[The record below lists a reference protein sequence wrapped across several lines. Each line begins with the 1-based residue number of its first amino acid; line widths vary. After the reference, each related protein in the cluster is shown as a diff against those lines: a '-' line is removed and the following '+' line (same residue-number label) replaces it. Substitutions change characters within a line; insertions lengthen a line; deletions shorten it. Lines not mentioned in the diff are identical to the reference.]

1 MTGGSAPY
9 GSTPPPPTPAS
20 VGHSTRALGP
30 GPHGPVWQNGWQFLF
45 LLVAFTAL
53 VIALLLLF
61 TLWSPFGSD
70 DDQSATGDTDVA
82 FAGQNAESQSPS
94 GPIAGSTVDG
104 SADSLRC
111 PVMTDSIDRL
121 FLAFFE
127 RPANDAE
134 FSEWTNRYSSGEANL
149 ETIAEQLA
157 NSDMFQERYGAL
169 DNSAFVQQIYRNSHR
184 VPPTDEDLNTW
195 TRALDS
201 GRPRGAVAVAVT
213 ETRRAVEVS
222 RTATP
227 MAGFLRHYPLGTHWY
242 CGIGPR
248 DDLPI
253 KPLTDPAVYADYMFH
268 NGGSTVGQA
277 GFKTVVGNQTYLTLA
292 SGELP
297 PGVTNYRWNGQFSGD
312 GNYGSA
318 LDVEAG
324 PNTWWV
330 MVFYPSSIGEGRL
343 GWEIDS

>member
-1 MTGGSAPY
+1 ME
-9 GSTPPPPTPAS
+9 
-20 VGHSTRALGP
+20 
-30 GPHGPVWQNGWQFLF
+30 QDGWRILF
-45 LLVAFTAL
+45 LLVAITAL
-53 VIALLLLF
+53 VVTLLLLW

-70 DDQSATGDTDVA
+70 DGESVTDESSVEL
-82 FAGQNAESQSPS
+82 AGQSVEGQTPS
-94 GPIAGSTVDG
+94 GPVAGVTVDG

-111 PVMTDSIDRL
+111 PVMTDSVDRL

-127 RPANDAE
+127 RPANEAE
-134 FSEWTNRYSSGEANL
+134 FSQWVNQYSSGEANL

-157 NSDMFQERYGAL
+157 NSDMFEQRYGPL
-169 DNSAFVQQIYRNSHR
+169 DNSAFVQQIYLNSHN
-184 VPPTDEDLNTW
+184 VAATDEDLATW
-195 TRALDS
+195 VRALDS
-201 GRPRGAVAVAVT
+201 GRPRGAVVVAIT

-222 RTATP
+222 RTTLP

-242 CGIGPR
+242 CGVGPM

-268 NGGSTVGQA
+268 NGGTSVGQA
-277 GFKTVVGNQTYLTLA
+277 GFKTVVGGQTYLTMA
-292 SGELP
+292 SGQLP
-297 PGVTNYRWNGQFSGD
+297 PGVTNYRWNGQFNGD

-324 PNTWWV
+324 PSTWWV